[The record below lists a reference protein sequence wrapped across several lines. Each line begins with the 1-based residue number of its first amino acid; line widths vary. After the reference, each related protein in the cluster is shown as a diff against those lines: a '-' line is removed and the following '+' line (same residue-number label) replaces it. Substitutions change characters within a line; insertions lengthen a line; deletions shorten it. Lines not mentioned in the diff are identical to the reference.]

1 MKPSDFLQD
10 IGRPMAYYPK
20 LRKATGSTTATIMLC
35 NLIYWRGKES
45 GPDGWLYKT
54 AEEIEDETGLSY
66 REQQSARKQ
75 LVKQELVEE
84 RYQRLDHKMYFRIN
98 LQVLDTKWS
107 HCFSRNDRSSVRET
121 TDRQFDETTD
131 RQFVINNIDYTPNT
145 SSSAPLGKVDAY
157 KSFMDTWNSN
167 IEGTPFPS
175 IVAMTD
181 KRKKAI
187 RDLLVDSPDALNM
200 LVPVINY
207 LSGIE
212 FFTGENK
219 NKWVASFDYLLQKGK
234 LIEHYEKCKNK
245 QKPTVPDKADLEIEQ
260 MRREI
265 MEAREARRSANA
277 VS

>member
-20 LRKATGSTTATIMLC
+20 LRKVTGSTTATIMLC

-84 RYQRLDHKMYFRIN
+84 RYQRLDHKMYFRVN

-157 KSFMDTWNSN
+157 QSFMDTWNSN
-167 IEGTPFPS
+167 IEGTPFPA

-234 LIEHYEKCKNK
+234 LIEHYEKCKNQHK
-245 QKPTVPDKADLEIEQ
+245 QSVPDKVDLEIEQ
-260 MRREI
+260 ARREYA
-265 MEAREARRSANA
+265 EARAERESVNA
-277 VS
+277 GR